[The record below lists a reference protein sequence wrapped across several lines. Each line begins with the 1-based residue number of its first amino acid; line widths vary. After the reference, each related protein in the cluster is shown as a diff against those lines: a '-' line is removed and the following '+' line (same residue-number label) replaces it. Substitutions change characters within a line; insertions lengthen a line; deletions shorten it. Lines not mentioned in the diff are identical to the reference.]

1 MSFGPPPSPFT
12 QSTLAAAEGKKRRTV
27 LVVGV
32 LLALTAALCA
42 GGWVLWGR
50 GGDSTSKPDADRAR
64 TADAIRETV
73 ETPPRTP
80 EGGTAAEYVDKTLK
94 EGQTASAKGTWATEK
109 TVAKGMVN
117 VVKGFR
123 IGDSEKVW
131 QLKFPGPVC
140 AVTRHVSVDG
150 RTAVA
155 FSGERPKKTDT
166 GEGGTAPCDRIAVFD
181 IDTGR
186 KLWDKKLPGKAAL
199 AMGVNV
205 TMTRGTVVAVSGH
218 ASVAYDMTSGRRLW
232 TDTSVSKCAD
242 LGYAGGRGLVALVRC
257 GDSGDPEFRVQKVA
271 PRTGKTLWTYKVAAS
286 TKGVHLAS
294 SSPPVIA
301 VAAGDLTS
309 TNLIALSDDKG
320 GQRGTI
326 RLEGDR
332 YVHGCDETFSA
343 EVERCTGVV
352 VGKRQLY
359 MATKPREFS
368 PETSRGLV
376 ANEIVAFDLATGN
389 TVRKFDARP
398 GRPMFP
404 LRMSGDKVIAY
415 REAATA
421 PSAAVSLDPDSGKES
436 LLLLFGEDEAPEMN
450 GLEPPEV
457 VYEHG
462 RIFLA
467 ATSVTRSKGDGP
479 QQWVMRGF
487 ESSD

>member
-12 QSTLAAAEGKKRRTV
+12 QSTLAAAEGRKRRTA
-27 LVVGV
+27 LVIGV

-50 GGDSTSKPDADRAR
+50 GGGTSSNEHADRVQP
-64 TADAIRETV
+64 ADAIRETV

-80 EGGTAAEYVDKTLK
+80 EGGTAAEYVDKTIK

-109 TVAKGMVN
+109 IVAKAIVN

-123 IGDSEKVW
+123 IGDSEEVW

-155 FSGERPKKTDT
+155 YSGERPKKADT
-166 GEGGTAPCDRIAVFD
+166 GAGATCDRIAVFD

-186 KLWDKKLPGKAAL
+186 KVWDKKLPGESAL

-205 TMTRGTVVAVSGH
+205 TMTRGTVVAVSGQ

-232 TDTSVSKCAD
+232 TDTAVTQCAD
-242 LGYAGGRGLVALVRC
+242 TGYAGGRGLIALVRC
-257 GDSGDPEFRVQKVA
+257 GDSADPEFRIQKVA

-286 TKGVHLAS
+286 IKGVHLAS

-301 VAAGDLTS
+301 VAAGNLRS

-320 GQRGTI
+320 RQRGTI

-332 YVHGCDETFSA
+332 YVHSCDETFSA

-352 VGKRQLY
+352 VGKRQLF
-359 MATKPREFS
+359 MATKPRDFS

-376 ANEIVAFDLATGN
+376 ANEIVSFDLATGN
-389 TVRKFDARP
+389 TVRKFDAKP

-404 LRMSGDKVIAY
+404 LRMSGDRVIAY
-415 REAATA
+415 REGGSA

-436 LLLLFGEDEAPEMN
+436 ILLLFGESEAPTMD
-450 GLEPPEV
+450 GLEPPDV
-457 VYEHG
+457 VYERG

-467 ATSVTRSKGDGP
+467 TTSVTRPKGDGP

-487 ESSD
+487 ESSR